1 MTTAANPP
9 SAISPTVAITGLG
22 LWTPG
27 FASAAAW
34 AAGTPDPEA
43 QKPLGMSLDRVNRRR
58 ASTLARALADVVAEA
73 AAQAGADLAVVPA
86 VVGSS
91 IGEAAT
97 MIGLLDELW
106 RTGNP
111 MSPADFAMSVHNA
124 ASGLISITN
133 KNRGITT
140 SLAADADTP
149 AAALL
154 EGIGLALT
162 EDCPVLVACGDE
174 PAPPTLVQHAPPW
187 AMLATAVVLTP
198 VDQAP
203 NALAHLTVCR
213 DGAPTIVSE
222 RFGPLLLENPQYGL
236 AAVVDA
242 VLRAASGTL
251 ALDRGNGRGF
261 RAVLACHRA

>member
-1 MTTAANPP
+1 M
-9 SAISPTVAITGLG
+9 SSPVVAITGIG

-27 FASAAAW
+27 FATAAAW
-34 AAGTPDPEA
+34 AAGAPDAEA
-43 QKPLGMSLDRVNRRR
+43 QKPLGKSLDRVNRRR
-58 ASTLARALADVVAEA
+58 ASALARALADTVAEA
-73 AAQAGADLAVVPA
+73 AAQAGADLATIPA

-140 SLAADADTP
+140 SLAADSDTP
-149 AAALL
+149 AAALF
-154 EGIGLALT
+154 EAIGLALT
-162 EDCPVLVACGDE
+162 EDSPAVVACGDE

-187 AMLATAVVLTP
+187 AMLATALVLAP
-198 VDQAP
+198 LDRAP
-203 NALAHLTVCR
+203 NPLALLRITDAGEPL
-213 DGAPTIVSE
+213 PVSD
-222 RFGPLLLENPQYGL
+222 RFGPLLLENPQCGL
-236 AAVVDA
+236 AAIADA
-242 VLRAASGTL
+242 VLARRSGVV
-251 ALDRGNGRGF
+251 ALDRGNGRGY
-261 RAVLACHRA
+261 RAVLECHG